1 MQGKHSS
8 HSSHLRGHG
17 LRNFRSTW
25 HTVHFFWAQISQSV
39 SGTTTGGVSVL
50 RIMFSF
56 IPGTSL
62 IRGAQ
67 NNLRAEVTVTE
78 DCFRTEKC
86 DILTGIFTNGELK

>member
-1 MQGKHSS
+1 MASETSGAP
-8 HSSHLRGHG
+8 G
-17 LRNFRSTW
+17 TPDA
-25 HTVHFFWAQISQSV
+25 HFFWAQISQSV

-78 DCFRTEKC
+78 DCFRTEKYY
-86 DILTGIFTNGELK
+86 ILTGIFTNGELK